1 MVIEMSYYIV
11 ITTNADQFEFVRI
24 NGDIKQFHRDDEA
37 LDSLKRTIETHGSD
51 NVMLLESVSVRV
63 TTDIKIKN
71 KDGNYD

>member
-1 MVIEMSYYIV
+1 MSYYIV
-11 ITTNADQFEFVRI
+11 ITTNSDKFEFVRI
-24 NGDIKQFHRDDEA
+24 NGDIKSFYREDEA